1 MLSIGMNPT
10 VNKGSAERSVEVN
23 IFDFDKDIYGEEIEI
38 VFRFRLRDE
47 LKFSSISQLSRQLEI
62 DKRDALQLLS

>member
-1 MLSIGMNPT
+1 
-10 VNKGSAERSVEVN
+10 VN

-38 VFRFRLRDE
+38 IFRFRLRDE
-47 LKFSSISQLSRQLEI
+47 QKFSSLSQLSRQLEI